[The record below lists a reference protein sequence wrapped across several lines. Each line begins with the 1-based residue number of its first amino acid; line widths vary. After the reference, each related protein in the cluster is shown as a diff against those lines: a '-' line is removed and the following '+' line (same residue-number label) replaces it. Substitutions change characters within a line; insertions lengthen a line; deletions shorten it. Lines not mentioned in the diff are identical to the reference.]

1 MPSDPFEDLEADGI
15 LGLGMIR
22 LSILPSFNLLS
33 ETKRQKDMNSFTIKY
48 MKTISFQKS
57 EMQNSSESKYYEL
70 AVKEV
75 TVNGISSSEKLTFV
89 VDSGTTFVS
98 LPTKT
103 Y

>member
-1 MPSDPFEDLEADGI
+1 
-15 LGLGMIR
+15 
-22 LSILPSFNLLS
+22 
-33 ETKRQKDMNSFTIKY
+33 